1 MIDNYDSF
9 TFNIVQYLGELG
21 ADVLVKR
28 NNKITLD
35 EIDRLNPEK
44 IVISPGPCT
53 PNEAGISLE
62 VVKKYYKTI
71 PILGVCLGHQT
82 IGQAFRGNIVSDK
95 KIMHGKTSQII
106 HDGDSIF
113 KDIAQELTA
122 TRYHSWV
129 K

>member
-1 MIDNYDSF
+1 MILMIDNYDSF

-62 VVKKYYKTI
+62 VVKK
-71 PILGVCLGHQT
+71 
-82 IGQAFRGNIVSDK
+82 
-95 KIMHGKTSQII
+95 
-106 HDGDSIF
+106 
-113 KDIAQELTA
+113 
-122 TRYHSWV
+122 
-129 K
+129 